1 MTTTQ
6 MLLQMGSQLQ
16 SIASQQVSKP
26 KSASD
31 QSGSGTSDFQ
41 SMLEDKQSQ
50 LTGQQPEPSQPA
62 QDEPGLA
69 PEQTDLQAA
78 QTLAALFVLPLQQQ
92 TGNADQ
98 LPVQEESAVQGVL
111 LTGIETT
118 QQAPVQTAQTAA
130 QTAAPAVQPQQAAPT
145 QVQTAP
151 APAQNNQPETQAPVQ
166 TAQDPQPVQQPVVAQ
181 TAQSSDD
188 GQQADARQSDSRS
201 TAAPA
206 QKPQVE
212 AEVTQTQTA
221 PMAEQPLFR
230 QVESTPVKVGDAA
243 PLDTTAEDFDAQAAK
258 TIAQALEKGSQK
270 VELKLSPANL
280 GSVTVELTRTAE
292 GVIHVV
298 LTAEREQA
306 MKLLADHAGQL
317 GNLLQNT
324 TTADVRVEVPQNQQ
338 GRQAWQEGQNS
349 QQQGQ
354 HQQQHQQNGQ
364 QEQDSFLQQLRLGL
378 IGLDESAL

>member
-16 SIASQQVSKP
+16 SIASQQVSRP
-26 KSASD
+26 
-31 QSGSGTSDFQ
+31 QSGRDPSDFQ
-41 SMLEDKQSQ
+41 SMLEDKQNQ
-50 LTGQQPEPSQPA
+50 VTQQQPDQSQPA

-69 PEQTDLQAA
+69 PEQPDVQAA
-78 QTLAALFVLPLQQQ
+78 QTLAAMLVLPLQQPVVS
-92 TGNADQ
+92 TEQ
-98 LPVQEESAVQGVL
+98 LPIQEEGTVQGVL
-111 LTGIETT
+111 LTGIETAPQT
-118 QQAPVQTAQTAA
+118 PVQTAQTAVETGPQPGQTQQAVPTQA
-130 QTAAPAVQPQQAAPT
+130 QTAQ
-145 QVQTAP
+145 
-151 APAQNNQPETQAPVQ
+151 APAQNTQTETQAPVQ
-166 TAQDPQPVQQPVVAQ
+166 TAQGQQQTQQTVAQ
-181 TAQSSDD
+181 TARTDD
-188 GQQADARQSDSRS
+188 GQQADARQSEGRS
-201 TAAPA
+201 TAATV

-221 PMAEQPLFR
+221 PVAEQPLFR
-230 QVESTPVKVGDAA
+230 EVESTPVKVGDAA

-280 GSVTVELTRTAE
+280 GNVTVELTRTAE

-306 MKLLADHAGQL
+306 MKLLTDHAGQL
-317 GNLLQNT
+317 GNLLQSNT
-324 TTADVRVEVPQNQQ
+324 GADVRVEVPQNQQ

>member
-1 MTTTQ
+1 MTATQ

-16 SIASQQVSKP
+16 AIASQQVSKP
-26 KSASD
+26 KDAGQ
-31 QSGSGTSDFQ
+31 QSSSGTSDFQ

-50 LTGQQPEPSQPA
+50 LTGQQPDQSQPA

-78 QTLAALFVLPLQQQ
+78 QTMAALFVLPLQQQ
-92 TGNADQ
+92 GVNADQ
-98 LPVQEESAVQGVL
+98 LPVQEENAVQGVL
-111 LTGIETT
+111 LTGLETT
-118 QQAPVQTAQTAA
+118 QQAPVQTAQTAVQTA
-130 QTAAPAVQPQQAAPT
+130 QTAQPQQAVPT
-145 QVQTAP
+145 QAQTAQ
-151 APAQNNQPETQAPVQ
+151 APVQNNQPETQAPVQ
-166 TAQDPQPVQQPVVAQ
+166 TVQGQAEAQQPVVQ
-181 TAQSSDD
+181 TAQTDD
-188 GQQADARQSDSRS
+188 GQQADARQSEGRS
-201 TAAPA
+201 SGAATVS
-206 QKPQVE
+206 KPQTE

-221 PMAEQPLFR
+221 PVAEQPLFR
-230 QVESTPVKVGDAA
+230 QVENTPVKVGEAA
-243 PLDTTAEDFDAQAAK
+243 PLDTTAQDFDAQAAK

-317 GNLLQNT
+317 GSLLQNT

-338 GRQAWQEGQNS
+338 GRQAWQEGQNH

>member
-16 SIASQQVSKP
+16 SIASQQVSRP
-26 KSASD
+26 KDSGN
-31 QSGSGTSDFQ
+31 QGSGSDFQ

-50 LTGQQPEPSQPA
+50 LTGQQPDQSQTT

-69 PEQTDLQAA
+69 PEQNDVQAA
-78 QTLAALFVLPLQQQ
+78 QTLAAMLVLPLQQ
-92 TGNADQ
+92 
-98 LPVQEESAVQGVL
+98 PVVTVEPQPIQEEGTVQGVL
-111 LTGIETT
+111 LTGIETA
-118 QQAPVQTAQTAA
+118 QQTPVQTAQTAVQTAQTRQAVPTQA
-130 QTAAPAVQPQQAAPT
+130 QTAQVPVQNT
-145 QVQTAP
+145 
-151 APAQNNQPETQAPVQ
+151 QPETQAPVQ
-166 TAQDPQPVQQPVVAQ
+166 TEQGQQQVQQPVVQ
-181 TAQSSDD
+181 TAQTDD
-188 GQQADARQSDSRS
+188 GQQADAGQSEGRS
-201 TAAPA
+201 TAATV

-221 PMAEQPLFR
+221 PVAEQPLFR
-230 QVESTPVKVGDAA
+230 EVETTPVKVGDAA

-258 TIAQALEKGSQK
+258 TIAQALEKGAQK

-280 GSVTVELTRTAE
+280 GNVTVELTRTAE

-306 MKLLADHAGQL
+306 MKLLTDHAGQL
-317 GNLLQNT
+317 GNLLQNS

-338 GRQAWQEGQNS
+338 GRQAWQEGQNH

-354 HQQQHQQNGQ
+354 GQQQQQSRGQ
-364 QEQDSFLQQLRLGL
+364 QEQEDFLQQLRLGL
-378 IGLDESAL
+378 IQMEEGL

>member
-50 LTGQQPEPSQPA
+50 LTGQQPESSQPA

-118 QQAPVQTAQTAA
+118 QQAPVQTAQTAVQTTG
-130 QTAAPAVQPQQAAPT
+130 QTAQPQQAAPT
-145 QVQTAP
+145 QAQTAQ
-151 APAQNNQPETQAPVQ
+151 APVQNNQPETQAPVQ
-166 TAQDPQPVQQPVVAQ
+166 TAQGQAETQQPVVQNAQ
-181 TAQSSDD
+181 TDD

-221 PMAEQPLFR
+221 PVAEQPLFR

-317 GNLLQNT
+317 GSLLQNT